1 MALEISLLIQ
11 IGIFVII
18 GIIIGTNFADNTIRK
33 WFGAGK
39 VRPWKE
45 RFPDYAPGIYFL
57 LLIAFFACIYLV
69 GLEPPIMYLLIF
81 SFIAALS
88 GMEALLEKIH
98 MRDSVDYKFTFL
110 IGLLKAALAVALMW
124 VNIQLIS

>member
-1 MALEISLLIQ
+1 MAIEISLLIQ
-11 IGIFVII
+11 IGIVVII
-18 GIIIGTNFADNTIRK
+18 GVIIGTNFVDNTIRK

-39 VRPWKE
+39 VHPWKE

-57 LLIAFFACIYLV
+57 LFIAFFACIYLV

-81 SFIAALS
+81 LFIAAVS
-88 GMEALLEKIH
+88 GTEALLEKIH
-98 MRDSVDYKFTFL
+98 TKDSVDYKFTFL